1 MEVPLPFPDP
11 VIKLIHI
18 THTSILVLLTKSSIH
33 IFNQHTLLPVSSHT
47 RSEESIGQHGWN
59 IDVLSRHTSV
69 NAALLQKLLVV
80 ELVIQTQNSHLE
92 IVQLSINYSK
102 SLYEVSNNDD
112 LIQTGLPLSNTNKSS
127 ISKMLLSATKNLIT
141 GNTGSEVN
149 LENIESPLNADDIAN
164 YNIEYCK
171 ISVVKLL
178 KIGMGI
184 KKTWLKQ
191 NSHNL
196 IIFNDKNNR
205 DNVVDNYFQIINIS
219 NYKHQLFVLSSLDFY
234 NNSPIKFIEHN
245 QFQNFFLFVNQLNEL
260 WYLQFV
266 SSEDG
271 SIDIVGHKLHT
282 FDEIDTLSISFN
294 PQNDLLLMNINGSGK
309 LFKIH
314 EYKLTFL
321 KSIPSCGIFTWS
333 PNGKFFSVINN
344 DSRFWKIYS
353 KFGNKLFDSKDIYNE
368 LDHEVESQPFLKAYS
383 IITGGNSR
391 VVYLIDQERKFLYY
405 CNLLNSTNDVFY
417 DHEYISLIDH
427 KRIVKFP
434 LLPKFKSILA
444 KIEDHNGNET
454 KSKKCV
460 NGKLHLSLSQ
470 SKQFAISY
478 GEHVSISTPFN
489 TGGDSINQVFWFNFK
504 NFYAERFN
512 FVHHAW
518 YKDYL
523 VLINRRPNEDFIDS
537 ENSEAISTTD
547 EILVVDCRKSK
558 FGGGGTNFKF
568 DSDLILWKYD
578 VNSIIVNMELNHCG
592 EGCKIVLVTWDFR
605 LIILGFSNDQP
616 SVLPDGTI
624 PETTSKTRKLLIN
637 VNKTIQLGSI
647 QDRFPIRKILQI
659 SIIGHEHFLFL
670 IDTGEFY
677 LLKNYVASNKSMYD
691 LIKINKNIEWFKLQQ
706 SKIDQHELVYANN
719 GETLLVYDIEDLLN
733 SKISDD
739 EPEIKLPISI
749 AIDNFVPLFITKG
762 LDLIGLENL
771 VIHHNGI
778 ILKNKLVHKLI
789 LNDIMEYDLV
799 HEEYPNF
806 GQYKIYDNFEYCLEL
821 LLFKY
826 LTENNDYL
834 VKLIKL
840 IEFFGGESI
849 YINCLRKIEVGYW
862 NTFFKVL
869 ETTPTQFMT
878 RLIDIANVELCYQY
892 LIVYL
897 NYKREDDDDDDE
909 SLDATDR
916 DIILQII
923 IMLDKSHKWEWC
935 FELCRF
941 IKLLE
946 PTGEFLSEIKKELTK
961 EEPESTEPIES
972 SV

>member
-1 MEVPLPFPDP
+1 MEVPLPFTDP
-11 VIKLIHI
+11 VIKIIHI
-18 THTSILVLLTKSSIH
+18 AHTSILVLLTKRSIH
-33 IFNQHTLLPVSSHT
+33 VFNQYTLLPISSHF
-47 RSEESIGQHGWN
+47 RSEESIEQHGWN
-59 IDVLSRHTSV
+59 IDVFSRHTSV

-80 ELVIQTQNSHLE
+80 DLVVQTQNSHLE
-92 IVQLSINYSK
+92 IIQISINYSK

-112 LIQTGLPLSNTNKSS
+112 IIQTGLPLSTTNKSS
-127 ISKMLLSATKNLIT
+127 ISKMLLSATKNLFT
-141 GNTGSEVN
+141 GNTGSEIN
-149 LENIESPLNADDIAN
+149 LENIESPLNADDMSN

-234 NNSPIKFIEHN
+234 NDSLIKFIDHN
-245 QFQNFFLFVNQLNEL
+245 QYQNYFLFVNQQNEL

-271 SIDIVGHKLHT
+271 SIDIVGHKLHN
-282 FDEIDTLSISFN
+282 FDEINSFSISFN
-294 PQNDLLLMNINGSGK
+294 PQNDLLLMNINGNGK
-309 LFKIH
+309 LAKIND
-314 EYKLTFL
+314 YKLTFL

-333 PNGKFFSVINN
+333 PNGNVFTVIN
-344 DSRFWKIYS
+344 DESRFWKIYS

-368 LDHEVESQPFLKAYS
+368 LDHEVESQPFLKAFT
-383 IITGGNSR
+383 IVIGGNSR
-391 VVYLIDQERKFLYY
+391 VLYLIDQDRKYLYY

-434 LLPKFKSILA
+434 LLPKFKTILA
-444 KIEDHNGNET
+444 KIEDYNGNET

-460 NGKLHLSLSQ
+460 NGKLHLSLNQ

-478 GEHVSISTPFN
+478 GEHVSVSTPFN
-489 TGGDSINQVFWFNFK
+489 TGGDSINQLLWFNFK
-504 NFYAERFN
+504 NYYAESFN

-518 YKDYL
+518 FKDYL

-537 ENSEAISTTD
+537 EGSEAISTTD

-558 FGGGGTNFKF
+558 FGAGGTNFKF

-605 LIILGFSNDQP
+605 LIILGFRNDQP
-616 SVLPDGTI
+616 MVSPNGNI
-624 PETTSKTRKLLIN
+624 PETTPTKRKLFIN

-659 SIIGHEHFLFL
+659 SLIGQEHFLFL
-670 IDTGEFY
+670 IDTGEFF
-677 LLKNYVASNKSMYD
+677 LLKNYVASKKSMYD
-691 LIKINKNIEWFKLQQ
+691 LIKISTNIEWFKLQQ
-706 SKIDQHELVYANN
+706 SRINQHELVYTNN
-719 GETLLVYDIEDLLN
+719 GELLLVYDIEDLLD
-733 SKISDD
+733 SKTSDE
-739 EPEIKLPISI
+739 EPKITLPISI
-749 AIDNFVPLFITKG
+749 AIDNFVPLYITKN
-762 LDLIGLENL
+762 LELIGLENL

-806 GQYKIYDNFEYCLEL
+806 GQYKIYKNFEYCLEL
-821 LLFKY
+821 ILFKY
-826 LTENNDYL
+826 LTENSNYL
-834 VKLIKL
+834 DKLIKL
-840 IEFFGGESI
+840 IEFCGGESI

-862 NTFFKVL
+862 DTFFKVVGM
-869 ETTPTQFMT
+869 TPIQFMT
-878 RLIDIANVELCYQY
+878 RLIAIANVELCYQY

-897 NYKREDDDDDDE
+897 NYKKEDEDDDDE
-909 SLDATDR
+909 SLDVTDR

-923 IMLDKSHKWEWC
+923 VMLDKSQKWEWC

-946 PTGEFLSEIKKELTK
+946 PTGEFLSVIKKELTK
-961 EEPESTEPIES
+961 QEPENRESIADST
-972 SV
+972 